1 MSERQKCD
9 CCESELTFQWS
20 DTHGVGVCISCGL
33 PYRVYHYDE
42 NNNRVEKAPEMCL
55 TSEGLQ
61 IAKRYWT
68 EKQRRV
74 FPAYFDMGIGRNG
87 RSYSGASHSDCTA
100 FSSWY
105 EATYPQPE
113 AQAS

>member
-9 CCESELTFQWS
+9 CCGSDLRFQWS
-20 DTHGVGVCISCGL
+20 DTHGVGVCTNCGL
-33 PYRVYHYDE
+33 PYTIFHYED
-42 NNNRVEKAPEMCL
+42 NKRVEKPPAVAL
-55 TSEGLQ
+55 TDEGVAV
-61 IAKRYWT
+61 AKRYWN

-87 RSYSGASHSDCTA
+87 VSYSGATPSDCRA
-100 FSSWY
+100 FSDWY
-105 EATYPQPE
+105 QQHYPRAE

>member
-1 MSERQKCD
+1 MSDRQKCD
-9 CCESELTFQWS
+9 CCESVLSFQWS
-20 DTHGVGVCISCGL
+20 DTHGVGVCITCGL
-33 PYRVYHYDE
+33 PYTVLHYED
-42 NNNRVEKAPEMCL
+42 NKRVEKPPEMSL

-61 IAKRYWT
+61 IAKRYWG

-87 RSYSGASHSDCTA
+87 RSYSGASESDCRA
-100 FSSWY
+100 FSDWY
-105 EATYPQPE
+105 QEHYPREE